1 MPKVFT
7 SKSQKVGEIGEKLA
21 GMFLVKHGFE
31 ITEKNYTRKWGEI
44 DIICKKDNIIH
55 FVEVKSVSRE
65 NINIDVT
72 HETEFFR
79 PEENMHFAKIKKLH
93 RTIETYLTE
102 KHVSQETLWQLDLA
116 CVYLNHAEKKG
127 KVKFIENII

>member
-7 SKSQKVGEIGEKLA
+7 SKSQKVGEVGEKLA
-21 GMFLVKHGFE
+21 EMFLVKHGFE

-116 CVYLNHAEKKG
+116 CVYLNHAQKKG
-127 KVKFIENII
+127 KVKLIENII